1 MAKEYL
7 DKSGLSYFW
16 GKLKAYFQEKLVS
29 GTNMKTINNESVLG
43 SGNISISSGVTGV
56 KGNSESSYRTGNVNI
71 TAGNVGAVP
80 TSRTV
85 NSKALSS
92 DITLGAS
99 DVSAVALSDKY
110 TRSSAGTLDWTN
122 TTEGDQKVIAKSAL
136 AFWNGAYS
144 GTSSNIAYCNKGA
157 FGTLATKNSLSA
169 SDVGA
174 VPTSRTVNGKA
185 LSSNISLSA
194 SDVSAVPLA
203 TMPRGRSMVSTVP
216 SGGQLTLT
224 NTDIGGSSS
233 AKIQFALAIP
243 QYGSGVT
250 IKHNFDASTTTGCV
264 LNFYKADGSAYS
276 GAMRYFLIT
285 FPNSWG

>member
-1 MAKEYL
+1 MTRFNRENSYVTLPQLEKELEDAK
-7 DKSGLSYFW
+7 
-16 GKLKAYFQEKLVS
+16 KAQRKQAKDIAVLRSEIESSVAGVS
-29 GTNMKTINNESVLG
+29 
-43 SGNISISSGVTGV
+43 GV
-56 KGNSESSYRTGNVNI
+56 KGDEEQSYRTGNVNI

-122 TTEGDQKVIAKSAL
+122 TTDGDAKVIAKSAL
-136 AFWNGAYS
+136 AFWNGAYN
-144 GTSSNIAYCNKGA
+144 GTSSNLAYCNKGA

-174 VPTSRTVNGKA
+174 VPTSRTVNSKA
-185 LSSNISLSA
+185 LSSNITLSA
-194 SDVSAVPLA
+194 SDVGAFPKSDM
-203 TMPRGRSMVSTVP
+203 TRGISMVSTIP
-216 SGGQLTLT
+216 SDGKLTLN
-224 NTDIGGSSS
+224 NTDIGGSRS
-233 AKIQFALAIP
+233 AKIQGVLAIP
-243 QYGSGVT
+243 QYSNGVT
-250 IKHNFDASTTTGCV
+250 VKHNYDASSTSQVV

-285 FPNSWG
+285 FPNTWTP